1 MWSVIQGLDCA
12 RIIRANYTSQFHGPC
27 VPASPSPLVIQAEL
41 RQHNKSKLYESISWP
56 LLTCIPFPLC
66 VIQGL
71 NCASIIRANYTSQF
85 HGPCVPAFPSRP
97 SMRKIAYKYKVNRR
111 PTRHRLCHADTTLS
125 CGRLSRFRQIAL
137 NMRRPPRLSVSL
149 A

>member
-27 VPASPSPLVIQAEL
+27 VPASPSPLVIQAELRQHNKSKIIRVNFMAPAYLRPLPSLWNSEAEL

-85 HGPCVPAFPSRP
+85 HGPCVPAFPSR
-97 SMRKIAYKYKVNRR
+97 
-111 PTRHRLCHADTTLS
+111 
-125 CGRLSRFRQIAL
+125 
-137 NMRRPPRLSVSL
+137 
-149 A
+149 